1 MPVGLTTM
9 DRILLAIIA
18 SAVLL
23 LLGAASLYVTNTAD
37 LMNTPARSGSPV
49 ELDKCEPLAD
59 VGERSQPFHVGLAAQ
74 STRLRPPGAASVSS
88 SDSRGLSRRAL
99 AGTISILLRSLA
111 EVHFSPW
118 HRSEGSQSLPQVLA
132 GVPYGVLGDHSGER
146 SKVNRPIDLATLHD
160 SVS

>member
-118 HRSEGSQSLPQVLA
+118 HRSEGSQ
-132 GVPYGVLGDHSGER
+132 
-146 SKVNRPIDLATLHD
+146 
-160 SVS
+160 